1 MLEIQNLHVKFHNRD
16 REAVSGVSLTI
27 QDGEILGLV
36 GESGSGKSVTA
47 MSVAGLLPRKQCD
60 YTGRI
65 LLDGQELLH
74 ADRSVLREIQGAE
87 IGVVFQEPQSCM
99 DPLMKIGSQVEETL
113 RIHTQ
118 MPKEERHQRALA
130 AMAAAE
136 LPDPEGICDK
146 YPHELSG
153 GMLQRAMIAA
163 AIVNRPKLLLLDEY
177 GPEHVPFSAERLPV
191 APFDRVTEPSSV
203 KILRESRSELLKPLL
218 FIADFCC
225 RNKKKGLNMKVI
237 TMESSAFRSL
247 TEQIAEIAAHVRAAS
262 GDKKAASPDRLLTTR
277 EAAHLLNVST
287 RTLQRMRSEQRIG
300 YVVLRGKCRYRQ
312 SEIDRLL
319 EACAVNEDAATP
331 QELKRNH
338 TLRTGGKPKGR
349 RT

>member
-1 MLEIQNLHVKFHNRD
+1 M
-16 REAVSGVSLTI
+16 
-27 QDGEILGLV
+27 
-36 GESGSGKSVTA
+36 
-47 MSVAGLLPRKQCD
+47 
-60 YTGRI
+60 
-65 LLDGQELLH
+65 
-74 ADRSVLREIQGAE
+74 
-87 IGVVFQEPQSCM
+87 
-99 DPLMKIGSQVEETL
+99 
-113 RIHTQ
+113 
-118 MPKEERHQRALA
+118 
-130 AMAAAE
+130 
-136 LPDPEGICDK
+136 
-146 YPHELSG
+146 
-153 GMLQRAMIAA
+153 
-163 AIVNRPKLLLLDEY
+163 
-177 GPEHVPFSAERLPV
+177 
-191 APFDRVTEPSSV
+191 EPSSV

-218 FIADFCC
+218 FIAEFCRRNIEQAEC
-225 RNKKKGLNMKVI
+225 RASNLLERYAEAQPMFMKINKNKGLNMKVI

>member
-1 MLEIQNLHVKFHNRD
+1 MPFAIPYVF
-16 REAVSGVSLTI
+16 
-27 QDGEILGLV
+27 
-36 GESGSGKSVTA
+36 
-47 MSVAGLLPRKQCD
+47 P
-60 YTGRI
+60 TGWQ
-65 LLDGQELLH
+65 L
-74 ADRSVLREIQGAE
+74 
-87 IGVVFQEPQSCM
+87 
-99 DPLMKIGSQVEETL
+99 
-113 RIHTQ
+113 
-118 MPKEERHQRALA
+118 
-130 AMAAAE
+130 
-136 LPDPEGICDK
+136 
-146 YPHELSG
+146 
-153 GMLQRAMIAA
+153 
-163 AIVNRPKLLLLDEY
+163 
-177 GPEHVPFSAERLPV
+177 V
-191 APFDRVTEPSSV
+191 APFDRVTEPSAV

-218 FIADFCC
+218 SIAEFCR

-237 TMESSAFRSL
+237 TMESSVFRSL
-247 TEQIAEIAAHVRAAS
+247 TEQIAEIAAHVRAVS
-262 GDKKAASPDRLLTTR
+262 GDKKAAPPDRLLTTR

>member
-1 MLEIQNLHVKFHNRD
+1 
-16 REAVSGVSLTI
+16 
-27 QDGEILGLV
+27 
-36 GESGSGKSVTA
+36 
-47 MSVAGLLPRKQCD
+47 
-60 YTGRI
+60 
-65 LLDGQELLH
+65 
-74 ADRSVLREIQGAE
+74 
-87 IGVVFQEPQSCM
+87 
-99 DPLMKIGSQVEETL
+99 
-113 RIHTQ
+113 
-118 MPKEERHQRALA
+118 
-130 AMAAAE
+130 
-136 LPDPEGICDK
+136 
-146 YPHELSG
+146 
-153 GMLQRAMIAA
+153 
-163 AIVNRPKLLLLDEY
+163 
-177 GPEHVPFSAERLPV
+177 
-191 APFDRVTEPSSV
+191 
-203 KILRESRSELLKPLL
+203 
-218 FIADFCC
+218 
-225 RNKKKGLNMKVI
+225 MKVI

-262 GDKKAASPDRLLTTR
+262 GDKKARLLTTR

>member
-1 MLEIQNLHVKFHNRD
+1 M
-16 REAVSGVSLTI
+16 
-27 QDGEILGLV
+27 
-36 GESGSGKSVTA
+36 
-47 MSVAGLLPRKQCD
+47 
-60 YTGRI
+60 
-65 LLDGQELLH
+65 
-74 ADRSVLREIQGAE
+74 
-87 IGVVFQEPQSCM
+87 
-99 DPLMKIGSQVEETL
+99 
-113 RIHTQ
+113 
-118 MPKEERHQRALA
+118 
-130 AMAAAE
+130 
-136 LPDPEGICDK
+136 
-146 YPHELSG
+146 
-153 GMLQRAMIAA
+153 
-163 AIVNRPKLLLLDEY
+163 
-177 GPEHVPFSAERLPV
+177 PFSAERLPV

-218 FIADFCC
+218 FIAEFCR
-225 RNKKKGLNMKVI
+225 RNKNKGLNMKVI

-262 GDKKAASPDRLLTTR
+262 GDKKAASSDRLLTTR